1 MTTSDDETQRQ
12 PEEEPVPEEDVRE
25 GVEDSEPEEDI
36 ESRRKRGEEAL
47 EEINEF
53 LAFFKC

>member
-1 MTTSDDETQRQ
+1 MANPENEADRQ
-12 PEEEPVPEEDVRE
+12 PEEEPVTAEDLSDE
-25 GVEDSEPEEDI
+25 TADAESEEDI
-36 ESRRKRGEEAL
+36 ESRQKQGEEAL

>member
-1 MTTSDDETQRQ
+1 MANPENEADRQ
-12 PEEEPVPEEDVRE
+12 SEEEPVPAEDLPDE
-25 GVEDSEPEEDI
+25 TAEAESEEDI
-36 ESRRKRGEEAL
+36 ESRQKQGEEAL

>member
-1 MTTSDDETQRQ
+1 MATPDNEADRQ
-12 PEEEPVPEEDVRE
+12 PEEELVPAEDLSDE
-25 GVEDSEPEEDI
+25 TADAESEEDI
-36 ESRRKRGEEAL
+36 ESRQKQGEEAL